1 MRKRKESL
9 NFYSLL
15 IRQMTVIRD
24 AVAALCDYC
33 EEPSQEKGDFVK
45 IKEKE
50 ADAVRRE
57 LVEDINRT
65 FITPID
71 REDLFRLS
79 SSVDD
84 LADYAWTTVKE
95 LRIYDIAPDEHLLR
109 MARTLLDM
117 ADGLLV
123 CMANLEKNPAKVSE
137 EATRVKKLENTLN
150 VQSPPV
156 HRGALPLRRLQAY
169 PEVPG
174 DLQSYEPRLRQ
185 GRLQRRHP
193 AGYHRQILN
202 RPSPSYPRPGRRK
215 STAPAVLFPLP
226 EGPFRRRRIVPAP
239 RAKNGR
245 GPFRVPPAPYSLP
258 LPGDALSLD
267 RRFRGADLPFSG
279 PAGRSRAG
287 PAPGAGSGGYS
298 PGCRS
303 RSCPAA
309 SPPPGR
315 PCPFWAAGWWSD
327 RSGAGPQRGC
337 RQSR

>member
-123 CMANLEKNPAKVSE
+123 CMENLEKNPAKVSE

-150 VQSPPV
+150 VQFHQSIAELFTSDDFK
-156 HRGALPLRRLQAY
+156 HILKYREIYSHMNHASDK
-169 PEVPG
+169 G
-174 DLQSYEPRLRQ
+174 DFS
-185 GRLQRRHP
+185 
-193 AGYHRQILN
+193 ADIL
-202 RPSPSYPRPGRRK
+202 
-215 STAPAVLFPLP
+215 LDI
-226 EGPFRRRRIVPAP
+226 IV
-239 RAKNGR
+239 KI
-245 GPFRVPPAPYSLP
+245 
-258 LPGDALSLD
+258 
-267 RRFRGADLPFSG
+267 
-279 PAGRSRAG
+279 
-287 PAPGAGSGGYS
+287 
-298 PGCRS
+298 
-303 RSCPAA
+303 
-309 SPPPGR
+309 
-315 PCPFWAAGWWSD
+315 
-327 RSGAGPQRGC
+327 
-337 RQSR
+337 

>member
-71 REDLFRLS
+71 REDLYRLS
-79 SSVDD
+79 SSMDD

-123 CMANLEKNPAKVSE
+123 CMENLEKNPAKVSE

-150 VQSPPV
+150 VQFHQSIAELFTSDDFK
-156 HRGALPLRRLQAY
+156 HILKYREIYSHMNHASDK
-169 PEVPG
+169 G
-174 DLQSYEPRLRQ
+174 DFS
-185 GRLQRRHP
+185 
-193 AGYHRQILN
+193 ADIL
-202 RPSPSYPRPGRRK
+202 
-215 STAPAVLFPLP
+215 LDI
-226 EGPFRRRRIVPAP
+226 IV
-239 RAKNGR
+239 KI
-245 GPFRVPPAPYSLP
+245 
-258 LPGDALSLD
+258 
-267 RRFRGADLPFSG
+267 
-279 PAGRSRAG
+279 
-287 PAPGAGSGGYS
+287 
-298 PGCRS
+298 
-303 RSCPAA
+303 
-309 SPPPGR
+309 
-315 PCPFWAAGWWSD
+315 
-327 RSGAGPQRGC
+327 
-337 RQSR
+337 